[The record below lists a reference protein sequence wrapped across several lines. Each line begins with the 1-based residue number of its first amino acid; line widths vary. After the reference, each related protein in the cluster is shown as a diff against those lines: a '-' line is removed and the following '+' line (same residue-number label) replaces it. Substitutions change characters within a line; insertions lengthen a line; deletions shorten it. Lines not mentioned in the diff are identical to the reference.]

1 MKILLTFA
9 MLVGA
14 VVLYGCASGGSGES
28 RAPAAVNPQ
37 AAQGQGM
44 DRDGRLV
51 VYSAFDNSPEFYP
64 ATPYHRAHSDYR
76 IHRPDGGLL
85 EKVHNESAD
94 IFGNPATV
102 KLPPGKYQ
110 IVVRAPGRGLVTV
123 PVAVAPRQP
132 TTVRI
137 DSGLALEN
145 GTADSGAAR
154 PTRP

>member
-14 VVLYGCASGGSGES
+14 AALGGCASAGSEES
-28 RAPAAVNPQ
+28 RAPATVNPQ

-51 VYSAFDNSPEFYP
+51 VYSAFDSSPEFYP
-64 ATPYHRAHSDYR
+64 ATPYHRAYSDYR
-76 IHRPDGGLL
+76 VLRPDGDLL

-123 PVAVAPRQP
+123 PVTIAPGQ
-132 TTVRI
+132 TTTLRL

-145 GTADSGAAR
+145 GAANSGPAQPAR
-154 PTRP
+154 H